1 MEELLKSE
9 EFMAIVNNHRRDKE
23 RTPNIT
29 TLPDIYTED
38 TSDSLF
44 DISDNKNGDT
54 IIRPQG
60 TGTAHYFNSLQIPV
74 RNMRFISYEN
84 FIDNLGANYN
94 YEWYRVDFIA
104 YDTSEARSYIIMHE
118 LSEGKL
124 NSKKSKGLN
133 QLQNTL
139 MRLFESKAIKEY
151 IESFQ
156 NRWCILS
163 ATGGAQSAPIDM
175 TAGFNHIYDLVPD
188 PEPIKASLITN
199 RGFKAWKTLNVKL

>member
-1 MEELLKSE
+1 
-9 EFMAIVNNHRRDKE
+9 
-23 RTPNIT
+23 
-29 TLPDIYTED
+29 
-38 TSDSLF
+38 
-44 DISDNKNGDT
+44 
-54 IIRPQG
+54 
-60 TGTAHYFNSLQIPV
+60 
-74 RNMRFISYEN
+74 
-84 FIDNLGANYN
+84 
-94 YEWYRVDFIA
+94 
-104 YDTSEARSYIIMHE
+104 MHE

>member
-104 YDTSEARSYIIMHE
+104 YDTAEARSYIIMHE